1 MERFLGKYHG
11 VGTENMDE
19 YFKARGMVWPL
30 RKMILSMMD
39 PKNAKREF
47 SEMGD
52 GSFTYKDIGSTR
64 TPVNWSFRLGE
75 TFTSTSYD
83 GKQHKILFEF
93 DPSGL
98 KLLEKHEI
106 VDEPESQQIY
116 EHYLDNG
123 QLIWVLKIK
132 DTSAKWFYV
141 REQ

>member
-30 RKMILSMMD
+30 RKMIL
-39 PKNAKREF
+39 N
-47 SEMGD
+47 
-52 GSFTYKDIGSTR
+52 IGSTR